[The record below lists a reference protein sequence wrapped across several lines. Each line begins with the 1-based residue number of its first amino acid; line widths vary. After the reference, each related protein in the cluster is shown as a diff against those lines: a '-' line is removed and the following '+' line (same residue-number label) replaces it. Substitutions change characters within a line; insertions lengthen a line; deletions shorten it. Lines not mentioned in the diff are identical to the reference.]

1 MQPPLQRPQSVR
13 DVLGRRWHK
22 AGGAGPAAANPV
34 LRSAN
39 FTGRFVFATNPAHQ
53 DAVRVAKQ
61 AAAQRQTL
69 WICKL
74 SSGMCEGIHVVAD
87 LLDIGWTIGLFRT
100 FEGENVAERGLRAFD
115 LGGNNR
121 LLPNEA
127 VEEPIGARDH
137 RARQPKTGQGS
148 QCGCVEFRCRAIH
161 HQRRIGRRQRVRHEC
176 ADLLSK
182 GTDDAVLTGLANHD
196 WEALVS

>member
-1 MQPPLQRPQSVR
+1 MSQ
-13 DVLGRRWHK
+13 
-22 AGGAGPAAANPV
+22 
-34 LRSAN
+34 
-39 FTGRFVFATNPAHQ
+39 
-53 DAVRVAKQ
+53 KQ

-100 FEGENVAERGLRAFD
+100 LEGENVAERGLRAFD

-121 LLPNEA
+121 LLPNKA
-127 VEEPIGARDH
+127 VEEPIGARHH
-137 RARQPKTGQGS
+137 RARHPKTGQGS
-148 QCGCVEFRCRAIH
+148 QCGCVEFRCWAIH

-182 GTDDAVLTGLANHD
+182 GTDDAVLTGLGRGMARKQINSDFQSLRNDHFVVKVLEID
-196 WEALVS
+196 HFFM